1 MGAAPAK
8 PSRERVWVTGA
19 SGGLGEEVAAAYA
32 ARGCAL
38 VLSARRRR
46 ELDRVAARCREAGAP
61 TAEVVPLDQGDGQSV
76 ERALRGALAAP
87 LDVVVLCGGVGAVGS
102 RAAAL
107 DTDAATLRRLM
118 ETNFLSTAELGRRC
132 ARHFLDKR
140 RDGRVVVVSSVQGY
154 FGLPQRAA
162 YAASKHALHG
172 YFDALRAELAAESAA
187 RVSVTVTVVA
197 PGYIRTGH
205 SLHALTG
212 DGRAYDKNDAATA
225 SGADPAAV
233 ARALIDAADR
243 RQPERLVAPGA
254 AATLA
259 RLLRTLSPSA
269 LFALMARRAARARA
283 ADGGRDDG
291 TDGALAVRVLRST
304 GDALFVPVARGS
316 TVADLKA
323 AIATALADAPAERQR
338 LIFGGKPLED
348 GSLAASGLAD
358 GQTVH
363 LALRPSSS

>member
-1 MGAAPAK
+1 M
-8 PSRERVWVTGA
+8 
-19 SGGLGEEVAAAYA
+19 
-32 ARGCAL
+32 
-38 VLSARRRR
+38 
-46 ELDRVAARCREAGAP
+46 
-61 TAEVVPLDQGDGQSV
+61 
-76 ERALRGALAAP
+76 
-87 LDVVVLCGGVGAVGS
+87 
-102 RAAAL
+102 
-107 DTDAATLRRLM
+107 
-118 ETNFLSTAELGRRC
+118 
-132 ARHFLDKR
+132 
-140 RDGRVVVVSSVQGY
+140 
-154 FGLPQRAA
+154 
-162 YAASKHALHG
+162 
-172 YFDALRAELAAESAA
+172 
-187 RVSVTVTVVA
+187 A

-233 ARALIDAADR
+233 ARVLMDAADR

-269 LFALMARRAARARA
+269 LFALMARRAAKARA
-283 ADGGRDDG
+283 ADGAGDDG
-291 TDGALAVRVLRST
+291 DGTVAVRVLRAT
-304 GDALFVPVARGS
+304 GDASLVTVARGS

>member
-1 MGAAPAK
+1 MI
-8 PSRERVWVTGA
+8 
-19 SGGLGEEVAAAYA
+19 
-32 ARGCAL
+32 
-38 VLSARRRR
+38 
-46 ELDRVAARCREAGAP
+46 P
-61 TAEVVPLDQGDGQSV
+61 TQ
-76 ERALRGALAAP
+76 
-87 LDVVVLCGGVGAVGS
+87 
-102 RAAAL
+102 
-107 DTDAATLRRLM
+107 
-118 ETNFLSTAELGRRC
+118 
-132 ARHFLDKR
+132 
-140 RDGRVVVVSSVQGY
+140 
-154 FGLPQRAA
+154 
-162 YAASKHALHG
+162 
-172 YFDALRAELAAESAA
+172 
-187 RVSVTVTVVA
+187 VTVVA

-233 ARALIDAADR
+233 ARVLMDAADR

-269 LFALMARRAARARA
+269 LFALMARRAAKARA
-283 ADGGRDDG
+283 ADGARDDG
-291 TDGALAVRVLRST
+291 TLAVRVLRAT
-304 GDALFVPVARGS
+304 GDASLVSVARGS

-323 AIATALADAPAERQR
+323 AISTALADAPAERQR

>member
-1 MGAAPAK
+1 
-8 PSRERVWVTGA
+8 
-19 SGGLGEEVAAAYA
+19 
-32 ARGCAL
+32 
-38 VLSARRRR
+38 
-46 ELDRVAARCREAGAP
+46 
-61 TAEVVPLDQGDGQSV
+61 
-76 ERALRGALAAP
+76 
-87 LDVVVLCGGVGAVGS
+87 
-102 RAAAL
+102 
-107 DTDAATLRRLM
+107 M
-118 ETNFLSTAELGRRC
+118 ETNFLATAELGRRC
-132 ARHFLDKR
+132 ARHFLDSK

-172 YFDALRAELAAESAA
+172 YFDSLRAELMAETAA
-187 RVSVTVTVVA
+187 RVSVTVVA

-233 ARALIDAADR
+233 ARVLMDAADR

-283 ADGGRDDG
+283 ADGADDG
-291 TDGALAVRVLRST
+291 TLAVRVLRAT
-304 GDALFVPVARGS
+304 GDASLVSVSRGS

-323 AIATALADAPAERQR
+323 AISTALADAPAERQR

>member
-1 MGAAPAK
+1 M
-8 PSRERVWVTGA
+8 
-19 SGGLGEEVAAAYA
+19 
-32 ARGCAL
+32 
-38 VLSARRRR
+38 RRR
-46 ELDRVAARCREAGAP
+46 
-61 TAEVVPLDQGDGQSV
+61 
-76 ERALRGALAAP
+76 
-87 LDVVVLCGGVGAVGS
+87 

-118 ETNFLSTAELGRRC
+118 ETNFLRPRSWGGGVRGTSSTASAGR
-132 ARHFLDKR
+132 ARR
-140 RDGRVVVVSSVQGY
+140 RRQSSVQGF

-172 YFDALRAELAAESAA
+172 YFDALRAELAAETAA
-187 RVSVTVTVVA
+187 RVSVTVKLIA

-233 ARALIDAADR
+233 ARVLMDAADR
-243 RQPERLVAPGA
+243 RQPDRLVAPGA

-269 LFALMARRAARARA
+269 LFALMARRAARAR
-283 ADGGRDDG
+283 GRRRPGDDG
-291 TDGALAVRVLRST
+291 RHGSRCGSARAT
-304 GDALFVPVARGS
+304 GDASLVTVARGS

-358 GQTVH
+358 GRRSTPRCGLGLDV
-363 LALRPSSS
+363 RDVRTT

>member
-1 MGAAPAK
+1 M
-8 PSRERVWVTGA
+8 
-19 SGGLGEEVAAAYA
+19 
-32 ARGCAL
+32 
-38 VLSARRRR
+38 
-46 ELDRVAARCREAGAP
+46 
-61 TAEVVPLDQGDGQSV
+61 
-76 ERALRGALAAP
+76 
-87 LDVVVLCGGVGAVGS
+87 
-102 RAAAL
+102 
-107 DTDAATLRRLM
+107 
-118 ETNFLSTAELGRRC
+118 
-132 ARHFLDKR
+132 
-140 RDGRVVVVSSVQGY
+140 
-154 FGLPQRAA
+154 
-162 YAASKHALHG
+162 
-172 YFDALRAELAAESAA
+172 RAELAAETAA
-187 RVSVTVTVVA
+187 RVSVTVVA

-233 ARALIDAADR
+233 ARVLMDAADR

-269 LFALMARRAARARA
+269 LFALMARRAAKARA
-283 ADGGRDDG
+283 ADGACDDG
-291 TDGALAVRVLRST
+291 TDGTDGTLAVRVLRAT
-304 GDALFVPVARGS
+304 GDASLVSVARGS

-363 LALRPSSS
+363 LALRPAASSP